1 MWKYRVLFNK
11 EERSTEYARIILTRH
26 CYLKFKHVI
35 TDPTFSYQSN
45 LSVLMFLMCFP
56 RNVSIN
62 ITFRSIE
69 EVTPFN
75 LIQQY
80 FSRNPDSELHFPHC
94 ICGPIVQRELKYWNI
109 SDDRIASCCWKFYRY
124 FPKYLLV
131 FTLGLSKI
139 LLQATTKYTGKSSY
153 NFGRNILPK
162 VWKESFTILLIM
174 MI

>member
-1 MWKYRVLFNK
+1 
-11 EERSTEYARIILTRH
+11 
-26 CYLKFKHVI
+26 
-35 TDPTFSYQSN
+35 
-45 LSVLMFLMCFP
+45 MCFS

-75 LIQQY
+75 LIQHY

-124 FPKYLLV
+124 FSKV
-131 FTLGLSKI
+131 FVSVHLKI
-139 LLQATTKYTGKSSY
+139 EQKSFANCYKIAGKSISVKY
-153 NFGRNILPK
+153 FIHDMEREFHNFADNGDLNSLKLCTNFAGNSKMNKKR
-162 VWKESFTILLIM
+162 WMS
-174 MI
+174 

>member
-1 MWKYRVLFNK
+1 MDYTCLF
-11 EERSTEYARIILTRH
+11 S
-26 CYLKFKHVI
+26 
-35 TDPTFSYQSN
+35 
-45 LSVLMFLMCFP
+45 

-75 LIQQY
+75 LIQHY

-131 FTLGLSKI
+131 FRLRLNKI
-139 LLQATTKYTGKSSY
+139 LLQATTNWQGNLGTNFVLKYFTQG
-153 NFGRNILPK
+153 L
-162 VWKESFTILLIM
+162 ESFNFAAHCDNLNLLRLFIRFAENLKM
-174 MI
+174 KKKRWMS

>member
-1 MWKYRVLFNK
+1 M
-11 EERSTEYARIILTRH
+11 TRH
-26 CYLKFKHVI
+26 CCLKFKHVI

-45 LSVLMFLMCFP
+45 LSVLSILMCFS

-75 LIQQY
+75 LIQYY

-124 FPKYLLV
+124 FSEV
-131 FTLGLSKI
+131 FISVHLRIEQNSFASYMYYKLAGISWYQFYVKIFYPRFGEFQFCRTL
-139 LLQATTKYTGKSSY
+139 
-153 NFGRNILPK
+153 
-162 VWKESFTILLIM
+162 
-174 MI
+174 